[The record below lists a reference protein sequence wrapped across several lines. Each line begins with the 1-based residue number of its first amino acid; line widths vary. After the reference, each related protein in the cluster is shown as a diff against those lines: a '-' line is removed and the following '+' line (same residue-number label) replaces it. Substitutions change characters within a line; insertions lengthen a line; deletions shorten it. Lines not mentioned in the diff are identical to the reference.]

1 MTAGVVTGPAVARPA
16 VLLRPMRAQLLVLRR
31 PAVLGSLLG
40 LLPALAVVATSMSF
54 ATADAVAVP
63 PDPGERPALLL
74 SALAL
79 PAGMTAGFAA
89 TSSLLGLLVLVLFLA
104 TTAGEHSRG
113 TLRVLLTREPR
124 RLRLVGGQVLAVLLV
139 TWAALV
145 LALLA
150 SVATAFVAAGLRDVP
165 TEAWTSADALRAA
178 GADYLRAAGAAAGYG
193 LLGAALGTLVR
204 SVPVALGVGVA
215 WFGPF
220 EHLLQEAW
228 SGANRWFPGLL
239 LESVTA
245 GGTTSS
251 GLARSAV
258 VGAALVATV
267 VGLAAIDL
275 RRRDVLS

>member
-1 MTAGVVTGPAVARPA
+1 MLRAV
-16 VLLRPMRAQLLVLRR
+16 RAQLLVLRR

-40 LLPALAVVATSMSF
+40 LLPALAVVATAISF
-54 ATADAVAVP
+54 ATAQAVAAP
-63 PDPGERPALLL
+63 PEPGERPALLL

-79 PAGMTAGFAA
+79 PGGMTAGFAA
-89 TSSLLGLLVLVLFLA
+89 TSGLLGLLVLVLFLT

-150 SVATAFVAAGLRDVP
+150 SVAAAFVAAALRDVP
-165 TEAWTSADALRAA
+165 TEAWTSSDALRAA

-204 SVPVALGVGVA
+204 SVPVALGIGVT

-228 SGANRWFPGLL
+228 AGAGRWFPGLL
-239 LESVTA
+239 MEAIGA
-245 GGTTSS
+245 GGTTES

-258 VGAALVATV
+258 AGAALVLAV
-267 VGLAAIDL
+267 VAVAAVDL